1 MNRTTTLN
9 HLALLLILIIPFKQ
23 HAQNSFL
30 KTYPTTYDKDARE
43 VLVMPDGGYLIAGST
58 NNSDLMD
65 CDLYISKTD
74 AQGNFVWGK
83 IYGGIK
89 PEYAY
94 SMIETSDGN
103 YFVLGYSMSFGG
115 GDKDIYLIKID
126 PSGNLIWQKTYGGW
140 GNEEGRE
147 IISTSDGNYAFVA
160 SSNSNFTSSQMT
172 LTKIDLSGNVLWSK
186 NYGGS
191 MAEFGNSLK
200 ESNDGG
206 FILTGKTL
214 SFGSQPNGS
223 AYLVKTNSVGDTT
236 WTKYYDTGTMVSE
249 GISLIAETDGTY
261 LFAVRDSASASD
273 VDIRLIK
280 TNASGSILW
289 NKIYGGI
296 KKDTP
301 KKLRKTS
308 EGGYMIASTSRS
320 FGWINPD
327 MWILKLTN
335 TGDTIW
341 TKHYGG
347 VNHEHGNDVKEIQG
361 AYIAV
366 GHARS
371 YGPDGQRIM
380 LVKIDNGGVSMLSS
394 TNNDISFNLFPN
406 PSADGN
412 ITFQSAKNTSSQL
425 TVNNSIG
432 QTILKETLV
441 FESNE
446 SKTLKIGEDQPG
458 IYLVTLKTGEAIFS
472 KKIIVQ

>member
-1 MNRTTTLN
+1 MNNLITL
-9 HLALLLILIIPFKQ
+9 HKLVLLSILILPFKD
-23 HAQNSFL
+23 HSQNSFL

-43 VLVMPDGGYLIAGST
+43 VLLMPDGGFLIAGST
-58 NNSDLMD
+58 NNSDQAD
-65 CDLYISKTD
+65 CDLYVSKTD
-74 AQGNFVWGK
+74 AQGNFLWGK
-83 IYGGIK
+83 TYGGIK

-115 GDKDIYLIKID
+115 GDFDSYLIKID
-126 PSGNLIWQKTYGGW
+126 PAGNLIWQKTYGGW

-147 IISTSDGNYAFVA
+147 IIRTNDGNYAFVG
-160 SSNSNFTSSQMT
+160 SSNSNLASDQLT
-172 LTKIDLSGNVLWSK
+172 LTKIDLAGNVLWTK

-191 MAEFGNSLK
+191 LAESGNALMETS
-200 ESNDGG
+200 DGG
-206 FILTGKTL
+206 FILNGQTL

-223 AYLVKTNSVGDTT
+223 AYLIRTNSVGDTT
-236 WTKYYDTGTMVSE
+236 WTKYYNTGTMCSE
-249 GISLIAETDGTY
+249 GISVIAETDGSF
-261 LFAVRDSASASD
+261 LFAVRDSAGASD

-280 TNASGSILW
+280 TDASGAILW
-289 NKIYGGI
+289 NKMYGGI

-308 EGGYMIASTSRS
+308 EGGYVIASTSRS

-335 TGDTIW
+335 AGDTSW

-347 VNHEHGNDVKEIQG
+347 VNHEHGNDIKEIQG

-380 LVKIDNGGVSMLSS
+380 LVKIDNGGVSALSS

-406 PSADGN
+406 PAIGGN
-412 ITFQSAKNTSSQL
+412 VTFQSAKNISSQL

-441 FESNE
+441 FENNE

-472 KKIIVQ
+472 KKIIVE